1 VLAGLAP
8 ELRCTSCGADR
19 SLLLDA
25 REEDEREVR
34 AGTLECVRC
43 ATRFA
48 VADGVAELMA
58 EAPEPVAREAAGLE
72 RFAEVIARRRL
83 GSPAHPAPARG
94 AERLQRTA
102 FEQLLRTVSPERGA
116 RLLGVGSNTCWAS
129 NLFARRGLSVVAV
142 DIALTEMQGLRT
154 AHWFLDD
161 GCPHFERV
169 LGSMFNLPFAG
180 ESLDYVFC
188 SQVRHHRDPVAGV
201 ETDGAGHA
209 ARPHWRPRRRERQ
222 LALPPDRVAW
232 QTGGGDPRAGRD
244 TADQLGSRTLRHHLN
259 LDPRGSRGD
268 QETADAKALPSL
280 DRQHDSSAT
289 HAVRARIEVRRD

>member
-8 ELRCTSCGADR
+8 ELRCTACGADR

-102 FEQLLRTVSPERGA
+102 FEQLWRTVSPERGA

-154 AHWFLDD
+154 ADWFLDD

-180 ESLDYVFC
+180 ESLDTLLA
-188 SQVRHHRDPVAGV
+188 PIGGP
-201 ETDGAGHA
+201 GASSA
-209 ARPHWRPRRRERQ
+209 SLRC
-222 LALPPDRVAW
+222 PP
-232 QTGGGDPRAGRD
+232 T
-244 TADQLGSRTLRHHLN
+244 
-259 LDPRGSRGD
+259 GSRGRRVVAILAPAV
-268 QETADAKALPSL
+268 TRPT
-280 DRQHDSSAT
+280 SSGRGPFVIT
-289 HAVRARIEVRRD
+289 